1 MNDLADPNGPPT
13 PVGRDRRRHPRWTVV
28 VLALVCC
35 VVAAAVVL
43 WWPRTTVVRVV
54 DQPSEVVYADGS
66 AHFAVLTHV
75 RAPIAAIRLSQD
87 ASSAVNHYAVVL
99 GRDPGGSYGHRV
111 RLDAT
116 GMDPTELTVE
126 WTADG
131 VWLSYPS
138 GHRVFVPATH
148 FTGGR

>member
-1 MNDLADPNGPPT
+1 MNDLHPSSTPA
-13 PVGRDRRRHPRWTVV
+13 PVGRGRHRHLLRVAV
-28 VLALVCC
+28 VLALVCG

-66 AHFAVLTHV
+66 RHFAVLTHV
-75 RAPIAAIRLSQD
+75 RAPIAAIRLLGE
-87 ASSAVNHYAVVL
+87 ASSAVDHYAVVL

-116 GMDPTELTVE
+116 GMDPADLTVE
-126 WTADG
+126 WTSDG

-138 GHRVFVPATH
+138 GHRVFVPATR